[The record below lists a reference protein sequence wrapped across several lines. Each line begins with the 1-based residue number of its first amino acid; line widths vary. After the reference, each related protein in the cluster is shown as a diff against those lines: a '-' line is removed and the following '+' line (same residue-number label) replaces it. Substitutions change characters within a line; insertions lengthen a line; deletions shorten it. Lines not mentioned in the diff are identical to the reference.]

1 MSYDNSNLTDKY
13 EKAIIGFLIDRS
25 IGYDLFNYGGD
36 QESFGLIA
44 GLGMMT
50 VTPFSNPAYFKTGFT
65 VAVAEQLT
73 LSYHLLALLTTD
85 ESATAS
91 SASIVS
97 IGWKFS
103 GDEF

>member
-1 MSYDNSNLTDKY
+1 
-13 EKAIIGFLIDRS
+13 
-25 IGYDLFNYGGD
+25 
-36 QESFGLIA
+36 
-44 GLGMMT
+44 
-50 VTPFSNPAYFKTGFT
+50 
-65 VAVAEQLT
+65 
-73 LSYHLLALLTTD
+73 LLTTD

>member
-1 MSYDNSNLTDKY
+1 
-13 EKAIIGFLIDRS
+13 
-25 IGYDLFNYGGD
+25 
-36 QESFGLIA
+36 
-44 GLGMMT
+44 MMT

-65 VAVAEQLT
+65 ISVAEQLT

-97 IGWKFS
+97 IGWKF